1 MTKYTIDSF
10 PQLKEQIRKIDR
22 INRAAKI
29 LEKLNLSEQTERGI
43 VIHTEG
49 LKTVDEKFNYLV
61 NDALLVCLEAYFKE
75 KELKNEIKKGA

>member
-10 PQLKEQIRKIDR
+10 PELKEQIRKIDR

-29 LEKLNLSEQTERGI
+29 LDKLNLSEQTERGI
-43 VIHTEG
+43 VIHTER

-61 NDALLVCLEAYFKE
+61 NDALLVCLEDYFKE
-75 KELKNEIKKGA
+75 NELKNEIKKGA